1 MTADKIIN
9 LDLSPIR
16 KKRIAINGDESRILE
31 LNTSDLNITNRLSE
45 AYPKLTE
52 LAHQISTLVMP
63 ETEDDV
69 ADLKAAADAWK
80 AIDDE
85 MRNLMDYIFDSN
97 VSEMCAPS
105 GSMYDP
111 INGKLRFEWLIDIL
125 SDLYERELQAEFN
138 KVTKRIEKHTNKYVK
153 K

>member
-1 MTADKIIN
+1 MADKIIN

-138 KVTKRIEKHTNKYVK
+138 KVTKRIEKHTSKYVK

>member
-1 MTADKIIN
+1 MADKIIN

-16 KKRIAINGDESRILE
+16 KKRIAINGDENRILE

-138 KVTKRIEKHTNKYVK
+138 KVTKRIEKHTSKYVK

>member
-1 MTADKIIN
+1 MADKIIN

-16 KKRIAINGDESRILE
+16 KKRIAINGDENRILE

-45 AYPKLTE
+45 AYPKLNE
-52 LAHQISTLVMP
+52 LGQQIGALTMP
-63 ETEDDV
+63 KTEDDV
-69 ADLKAAADAWK
+69 ADLKAVSDAWK
-80 AIDDE
+80 AIDGE

-138 KVTKRIEKHTNKYVK
+138 KVTKRIEKHTSKYVK